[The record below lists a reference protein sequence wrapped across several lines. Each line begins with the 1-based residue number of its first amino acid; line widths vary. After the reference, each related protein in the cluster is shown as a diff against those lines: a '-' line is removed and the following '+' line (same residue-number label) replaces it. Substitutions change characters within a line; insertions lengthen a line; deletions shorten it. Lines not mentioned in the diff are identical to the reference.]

1 MQTGTKTV
9 KLPGNLD
16 LVVRQPDVH
25 RDLYNLIYFFTG
37 LPPESRRYLRYD
49 VTDVEAGRARL
60 LQVDS
65 KNHWRMIAEVEGR
78 IVGDATF
85 DRKPDTWATH
95 VAEMRGVIDP
105 EFHQLCVGPIL
116 FGELL
121 EIASAAGIERL
132 VCEALEQDTEHIE
145 MMEAIGFVREATLKD
160 YARDMSGR
168 LQDLV
173 IMTNDLSDAWRRMQE
188 QMEELDIRNIR
199 NS

>member
-9 KLPGNLD
+9 SLPGNLE
-16 LVVRQPDVH
+16 LIVRPPDVH

-65 KNHWRMIAEVEGR
+65 RNHWRMIAELEGR
-78 IVGDATF
+78 IVGDATL
-85 DRKPDTWATH
+85 DRKPDTWASH
-95 VAEMRGVIDP
+95 VAEIRGVIDP
-105 EFHQLCVGPIL
+105 ECHHLCVGPIL

-121 EIASAAGIERL
+121 EIASAGGIEML
-132 VCEALEQDTEHIE
+132 ICEVLEQDTEHID
-145 MMEAIGFVREATLKD
+145 MMDAIGFAREATLRN
-160 YARDMSGR
+160 YARDMNGK

-173 IMTNDLSDAWRRMQE
+173 IMTNDLSDAWNRLLE
-188 QMEELDIRNIR
+188 QLEELDLRNAR